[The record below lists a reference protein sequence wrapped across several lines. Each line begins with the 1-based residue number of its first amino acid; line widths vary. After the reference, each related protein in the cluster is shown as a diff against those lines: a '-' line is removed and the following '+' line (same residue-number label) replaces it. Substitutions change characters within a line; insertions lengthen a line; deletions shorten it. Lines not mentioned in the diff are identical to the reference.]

1 MNSHSI
7 EIFNCTHDDDV
18 VLDVSHDL
26 ELIFLPADE
35 GFLYEDLALRAQ
47 MQAPQDVLLVLC
59 HVVGDV
65 AAGAAEGVARADD
78 GGEADEIDYLPG
90 LVPRMG
96 EAAARNLQAALLHT
110 LFELIALLGLFDAAK
125 VRANHLHAVL
135 L

>member
-7 EIFNCTHDDDV
+7 EIFNCAYDDDV

-26 ELIFLPADE
+26 ELIFLPADD

-47 MQAPQDVLLVLC
+47 VQAPQDVLLVLC
-59 HVVGDV
+59 HVVRDV
-65 AAGAAEGVARADD
+65 ATGAAEGVARADNR
-78 GGEADEIDYLPG
+78 GEADLVDDAPG
-90 LVPRMG
+90 LIPRMG
-96 EAAARNLQAALLHT
+96 EAAARNLQAALLHA
-110 LFELIALLGLFDAAK
+110 LFELVALLGLFDAAK